1 MKILVDELAAVAVM
15 DVDCEALREALYKAS
30 HLPIAVPNEDLR
42 QAQIKLEHA
51 ELAQHALADAV
62 ALMATHLLLAKPDE
76 VDKAR
81 KAALKAGV
89 PEEDLADVAQF
100 AADAR
105 EQLESNV
112 FLVALRAMTAAA
124 DLDVGVVE
132 LKAKL
137 EEAVAAGIPAV
148 VLGGFYE
155 KLAAAE
161 TAQAKATIED
171 VIKAISDPE
180 AMLQVETAEYRE
192 MLPKMNRQLAEAEFA
207 ALEAQLDKIDEIR
220 AILEGLREQCYVKG
234 GLLKIGLAKLNMA
247 LQDAREQ
254 GMPDELLEEYEGRQR
269 AAKEAQ
275 DLLAKREQL
284 EGQIKAAAEESAED
298 SNITALK
305 AELGQLELQI
315 EALKEA

>member
-1 MKILVDELAAVAVM
+1 
-15 DVDCEALREALYKAS
+15 
-30 HLPIAVPNEDLR
+30 
-42 QAQIKLEHA
+42 
-51 ELAQHALADAV
+51 
-62 ALMATHLLLAKPDE
+62 
-76 VDKAR
+76 
-81 KAALKAGV
+81 V